1 MSGGGVSF
9 ALLCYNQQ
17 EFVAEAVAAAL
28 TQDCEPI
35 EILISDDASTDGT
48 WEAIQRATAGYRG
61 PHRLRLHRNARNL
74 GCTGHTLAALAMAE
88 SDLVVV
94 GAGDDVSEPDRV
106 RAVMQAASQEPQ
118 ATSFWS
124 DMRLI
129 DEAGRDMGVIPG
141 YFRPQATIP
150 EMTDVGAAPVGA
162 SQAYRKIVG
171 EGFAA
176 PDRRA
181 GSEDLVLHYRSALL
195 GGVKRVPGALVRW
208 RRHVGSMESASPL
221 MTSLDAQRFRD
232 SVLRI
237 CEQRIFC
244 FRARLDDLAGLAA
257 RQPER
262 RAELDDLARRTRR
275 LVRRFEAMQAMQAK
289 AVGGGISAALRA
301 LLNGARPGET
311 ARNYLAI
318 RHTALWQRYT
328 RWRAA
333 QRRE

>member
-1 MSGGGVSF
+1 MSAGGVSF
-9 ALLCYNQQ
+9 ALLCYNQ
-17 EFVAEAVAAAL
+17 ESFVAEAIAAAL
-28 TQDCEPI
+28 AQDCGPI
-35 EILISDDASTDGT
+35 EILISDDASTDAT

-61 PHRLRLHRNARNL
+61 PHRLRLHRNVRNL

-88 SDLVVV
+88 GDLVVV
-94 GAGDDVSEPDRV
+94 GAGDDISEPGRV
-106 RAVMQAASQEPQ
+106 RAVMESAAQEPQ

-124 DMRLI
+124 DMCLI
-129 DEAGRDMGVIPG
+129 DEAGGDMGVIPG

-162 SQAYRKIVG
+162 SQAYRKIIG
-171 EGFAA
+171 EGFAV

-195 GGVKRVPGALVRW
+195 GGVRRVPGALVRW

-221 MTSLDAQRFRD
+221 MATLDAQRFRE

-237 CEQRIFC
+237 CDQRIFC
-244 FRARLDDLAGLAA
+244 FRARLDDLATLAA
-257 RQPER
+257 RQPDR
-262 RAELDDLARRTRR
+262 RSEFDDLACRTRR

-289 AVGGGISAALRA
+289 GAGGGIGPVLRA
-301 LLNGARPGET
+301 LANGARLGET